1 VQFAVIDSC
10 PVPVEMAGRVAAC
23 KRASGLTLNSCFR
36 GSEAKALLRRLGKM
50 DQPTLYWGWI
60 NRLPGYNPANPPKNS
75 PHECYSDG
83 VSPPGYRRGQ
93 RIPND
98 MCGEDWSNG
107 PAAINVY
114 RRMGVPAYRPYSD
127 GREVQHVGM
136 SRRPKGMAY
145 IPNLMVGSKDKKYV
159 VQLKRRL
166 AFVPRPKDKGG
177 KVYYPG
183 DKKAQRS
190 PIFTDALED
199 AVKRFQRDHGLKDDG
214 IVGSTT
220 WAQLD
225 YSTSYWKRRFKKA
238 ARKAKVK

>member
-1 VQFAVIDSC
+1 MQFAVIDRC
-10 PVPVEMAGRVAAC
+10 PVPIEGAGRVAEC
-23 KRASGLTLNSCFR
+23 KRRSGLILNSCFR
-36 GSEAKALLRRLGKM
+36 GSEAKALLRSLGKM
-50 DQPTLYWGWI
+50 DQPTLYWGWV

-93 RIPND
+93 RIPNA

-107 PAAINVY
+107 PAAIETY

-136 SRRPKGMAY
+136 SRLPKRFPY
-145 IPNLMVGSKDKKYV
+145 FSSLRVGSKDKNV
-159 VQLKRRL
+159 VTLKRRL

-190 PIFTDALED
+190 PIFTDALSD
-199 AVKRFQRDHGLKDDG
+199 AVKRFQRDHGLPADG
-214 IVGSTT
+214 VVGPVT

-225 YSTSYWKRRFKKA
+225 YSTSYWKARFKKA